1 MHAHYN
7 AYRKTLNHTGASRH
21 RDASELAR
29 VTVALLH
36 AETGHG
42 RAEAIEET
50 RQIWTRCGVNACH
63 DASAMPD
70 EIRRSMRDLASEM
83 VLACAKAS
91 AGDVGSLKALIEVN
105 QSVVA
110 GLNPAMPRSFT
121 GDAFHARVRQ
131 VA

>member
-7 AYRKTLNHTGASRH
+7 AYRKTLNNTGASRH

-29 VTVALLH
+29 VTVALQH
-36 AETGHG
+36 AATAQE
-42 RAEAIEET
+42 RADAIEET

-63 DASAMPD
+63 DANAMPD
-70 EIRRSMRDLASEM
+70 EIRRSMRDLASDM
-83 VLACAKAS
+83 ILACAKAA
-91 AGDVGSLKALIEVN
+91 AGDIGSLRALIDVN

-110 GLNPAMPRSFT
+110 GLNPAMPRSFS
-121 GDAFHARVRQ
+121 DDVFHPRVRQ

>member
-7 AYRKTLNHTGASRH
+7 AYRKTLNNTGASRH

-29 VTVALLH
+29 VTVALRH
-36 AETGHG
+36 AATGQE
-42 RAEAIEET
+42 RADAIEET

-63 DASAMPD
+63 DATAMPD
-70 EIRRSMRDLASEM
+70 EIRRSMRDLASDM
-83 VLACAKAS
+83 VLACAKAA
-91 AGDVGSLKALIEVN
+91 AGDIGSLRALIEVN

-110 GLNPAMPRSFT
+110 GLNPAMPRNFS
-121 GDAFHARVRQ
+121 DDVFHPRVRQ

>member
-7 AYRKTLNHTGASRH
+7 AYRKTLNNTGASRH

-36 AETGHG
+36 AETADE

-63 DASAMPD
+63 DAHAMPD
-70 EIRRSMRDLASEM
+70 EMRRSMRDLASDM

-91 AGDVGSLKALIEVN
+91 AGDIGSLRALIDVN
-105 QSVVA
+105 QSVVS
-110 GLNPAMPRSFT
+110 GLNPAMPKSYAA
-121 GDAFHARVRQ
+121 DVFHPRVRQ

>member
-29 VTVALLH
+29 VTVALRH
-36 AETGHG
+36 AETGHD
-42 RAEAIEET
+42 RAQAIEET

-63 DASAMPD
+63 DETAMPD
-70 EIRRSMRDLASEM
+70 EIRRSMRDLASDM
-83 VLACAKAS
+83 ILACAKAA
-91 AGDVGSLKALIEVN
+91 AGDVGSLRALIEVN
-105 QSVVA
+105 QSVVS
-110 GLNPAMPRSFT
+110 GLNPAMPRSFH
-121 GDAFHARVRQ
+121 GDAFHPRVRQ

>member
-36 AETGHG
+36 AETLSE
-42 RAEAIEET
+42 RQQAIEET

-63 DASAMPD
+63 DETAMPD
-70 EIRRSMRDLASEM
+70 EIRRTMRDLAADM
-83 VLACAKAS
+83 ILACAKAA
-91 AGDVGSLKALIEVN
+91 AGDIGSLRALIDVN
-105 QSVVA
+105 QSVVS
-110 GLNPAMPRSFT
+110 GLNPAMPRSFV
-121 GDAFHARVRQ
+121 GNAFHPRVRQ